1 MLLLV
6 NFFWG
11 MSFPLI
17 KGVVLAH
24 EQVLPASDGWFLTAY
39 ALAPRFLISSLVLAI
54 LLGRRLRTL
63 RVGEFA
69 QGLKLGL
76 AASVGMLLQNDGLR
90 FTAASTSAFLTQLT
104 VLIIPLI
111 TAVRVRRWPPLLV
124 WVACGLVLTGVGV
137 LARFDFTTM
146 RLGRGELE
154 TLLSSGFFTMMIFVL
169 DDRAHVGN
177 RALFVSLMMFATE
190 AVIFTAP
197 AGFAAPHAADL
208 LVPWTSGPWVACT
221 LALTVFCTLGA
232 FTLMNK
238 WQPYI
243 TATEAG
249 LLYCLEPVFAALM
262 ALFLPGLLSTWA
274 GFDYANE
281 RLTTHLLVGGGLITL
296 ANILLQ
302 FRPPARAD

>member
-54 LLGRRLRTL
+54 LLGRTLRTL